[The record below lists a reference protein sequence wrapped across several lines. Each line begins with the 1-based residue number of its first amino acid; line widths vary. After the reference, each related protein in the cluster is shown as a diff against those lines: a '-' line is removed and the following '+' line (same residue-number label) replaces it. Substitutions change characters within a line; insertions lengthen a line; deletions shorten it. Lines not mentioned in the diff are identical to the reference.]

1 MSKHPHHQRSMKK
14 HDSNQHKKNM
24 SARMDHDRRDQD
36 MKNVQEQAS
45 KNKENKINMNTE
57 KETKNPNIQESSAS
71 DIANADIVSS
81 TEKRQNKASS
91 YSAEKPS
98 INQDKKPEKRLFDI
112 LKNLGNPPAK
122 KTITDLHK
130 ISEDDFLLSN
140 EEKSDFLL
148 SFKENYNLLKNILAL
163 SLFLHE
169 KNQKKSE
176 YLYNLAHIGMKSEGG
191 LLSSKTQLFNSDFD
205 PLKPEYNKEL
215 DLLKKSIS
223 NFSKDKEIKLNDLN
237 FIFIFIFARR
247 NGIKN
252 KAEWDRLIYSF
263 FATSGHDLKNKGSI
277 NNDIFSYIT
286 DSYVTSSIELVS
298 AQRISQKKISD
309 LEIYNEELSTKNRDL
324 KSKLNEAKDQLDELK
339 KQYEFTR
346 NELQQENLRLK
357 TEFTEK
363 LNVKTYKEHELK
375 ASLSV
380 KIQQSMAILDE
391 GLQAFERSTTRVEI
405 LRSNSDYARNSLQ
418 RIFDSLKEE

>member
-1 MSKHPHHQRSMKK
+1 M
-14 HDSNQHKKNM
+14 
-24 SARMDHDRRDQD
+24 
-36 MKNVQEQAS
+36 
-45 KNKENKINMNTE
+45 
-57 KETKNPNIQESSAS
+57 
-71 DIANADIVSS
+71 
-81 TEKRQNKASS
+81 
-91 YSAEKPS
+91 
-98 INQDKKPEKRLFDI
+98 
-112 LKNLGNPPAK
+112 
-122 KTITDLHK
+122 
-130 ISEDDFLLSN
+130 
-140 EEKSDFLL
+140 
-148 SFKENYNLLKNILAL
+148 
-163 SLFLHE
+163 
-169 KNQKKSE
+169 
-176 YLYNLAHIGMKSEGG
+176 
-191 LLSSKTQLFNSDFD
+191 
-205 PLKPEYNKEL
+205 
-215 DLLKKSIS
+215 
-223 NFSKDKEIKLNDLN
+223 
-237 FIFIFIFARR
+237 
-247 NGIKN
+247 
-252 KAEWDRLIYSF
+252 
-263 FATSGHDLKNKGSI
+263 
-277 NNDIFSYIT
+277 
-286 DSYVTSSIELVS
+286 VS